1 MVAVR
6 IPRKWGAAMMEL
18 MKLGPVRCL
27 RGNVFLLTEKQVDAL
42 ARMEVKYKR
51 VRPDELRKKMNSVVL
66 A

>member
-1 MVAVR
+1 
-6 IPRKWGAAMMEL
+6 MMEL